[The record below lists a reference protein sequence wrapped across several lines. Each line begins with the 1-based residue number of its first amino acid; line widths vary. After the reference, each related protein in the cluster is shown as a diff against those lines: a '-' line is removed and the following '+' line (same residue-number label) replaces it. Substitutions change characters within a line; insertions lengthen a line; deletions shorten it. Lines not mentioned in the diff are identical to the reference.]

1 MTEDNLLIHY
11 FLIISDDIKTL
22 SPFAA
27 FNQNLYPYNDVIPII
42 QRFPLDIFELGKN
55 DYSMFDY
62 RYRVCRGH
70 KIITLMYDNYVK
82 YIPTMKFS
90 CIIYDSEKFPKLK
103 SICKNWEVQPYYI
116 ELNNINNIKNDD
128 FYNHFVKE
136 ANTYL
141 NSIGINY
148 SFKLEPPLSIDSNI
162 IIDTLIKNMMPT
174 FIIKGSREELQ
185 QKIIIANN
193 LLKNTLALGNHS
205 SKYIDLII
213 TSVPIIKNKKL
224 EEIFLSKINENEKL
238 STKHLLN
245 QKDYIN
251 DTIISEN
258 NSYFN
263 DRYNEVYMYITC
275 MKIVF
280 ENYHAPIIQLE
291 PGIQTNTNMYLTNI
305 NKSKTKEKKLK
316 TYRAFLDVVNNYYSI
331 GFYEFIPTN
340 KIPRIK
346 IYSDGPAE
354 FVSHPTENLPLLI
367 SSNICK
373 IPMTPGVALFNHIS
387 SLSDTY
393 ISYSDL
399 SNILIIRSF
408 KEDTDE
414 DKLIKYSFENRLKS
428 TNQLTNL
435 NIRIVD
441 VNNSTDVINTLN
453 TNTNYNVRVYGYLN
467 SDNKLLENPSLSN
480 TVALLNPSTSPVAIS
495 NGLEYDFLYN
505 DVSFKN
511 ELSQYIDKETT
522 CNGESFN
529 GWWSYKTDGS
539 DRYMWDA
546 SSDNLTRWKIKTS
559 LYMDHVEDSTKPHN
573 IPLTIVGGNPIYKTT
588 LTGMYEDL
596 SGSFTD
602 KDDLSKLNTITV
614 PTINYRKGNQRR
626 SNFGFQ
632 VIDAINQKLPENKEF
647 IMPIIYKPF
656 FFESFFFKFIA
667 FLLFKV

>member
-1 MTEDNLLIHY
+1 MTDDNLLIHY
-11 FLIISDDIKTL
+11 FLIISDDIKTS

-27 FNQNLYPYNDVIPII
+27 FNPNLYPYINIIPII
-42 QRFPLDIFELGKN
+42 QRFPIDIFELGKN
-55 DYSMFDY
+55 DYSKADY
-62 RYRVCRGH
+62 RYKVSRGH
-70 KIITLMYDNYVK
+70 KIITLMYDNYIK
-82 YIPTMKFS
+82 FIPKMKFS
-90 CIIYDSEKFPKLK
+90 CIIYDSKKFPKLK
-103 SICKNWEVQPYYI
+103 SISKNWEVQSLYI
-116 ELNNINNIKNDD
+116 ELNNINNIKSDD
-128 FYNHFVKE
+128 FFYHFVKD
-136 ANTYL
+136 ATKYL
-141 NSIGINY
+141 NSNGCSYN
-148 SFKLEPPLSIDSNI
+148 FKLEPPYNTNFDR
-162 IIDTLIKNMMPT
+162 IIDVLLKNMMPT
-174 FIIKGSREELQ
+174 FMIKGSREELQ

-193 LLKNTLALGNHS
+193 LLKKTLALGNHS

-305 NKSKTKEKKLK
+305 NKSTTKEKKLK
-316 TYRAFLDVVNNYYSI
+316 TYRAFLDVVNNYSSI

-441 VNNSTDVINTLN
+441 VNNSADVINTLN
-453 TNTNYNVRVYGYLN
+453 TNTNYNLVIFDCHGKQELN
-467 SDNKLLENPSLSN
+467 DSFGVLQLKED
-480 TVALLNPSTSPVAIS
+480 
-495 NGLEYDFLYN
+495 DFN
-505 DVSFKN
+505 IWQERD
-511 ELSQYIDKETT
+511 
-522 CNGESFN
+522 
-529 GWWSYKTDGS
+529 
-539 DRYMWDA
+539 
-546 SSDNLTRWKIKTS
+546 KIK
-559 LYMDHVEDSTKPHN
+559 YMPPIVLFSACQTN
-573 IPLTIVGGNPIYKTT
+573 IYNNNTFSVANGFFDAGAKTT
-588 LTGMYEDL
+588 LATTRKVDPNLSADFMARILLKIDIYKDIIKEITPQITWLDFLGNIFRIFFINEVLTHYKCDEDFITKIIIDETIYVNKGDIHWYKYLLYHLSEYLHKDIDSLKTEIMYEC
-596 SGSFTD
+596 GH
-602 KDDLSKLNTITV
+602 
-614 PTINYRKGNQRR
+614 
-626 SNFGFQ
+626 
-632 VIDAINQKLPENKEF
+632 
-647 IMPIIYKPF
+647 
-656 FFESFFFKFIA
+656 FESLKYVIFGNADKII
-667 FLLFKV
+667 LY